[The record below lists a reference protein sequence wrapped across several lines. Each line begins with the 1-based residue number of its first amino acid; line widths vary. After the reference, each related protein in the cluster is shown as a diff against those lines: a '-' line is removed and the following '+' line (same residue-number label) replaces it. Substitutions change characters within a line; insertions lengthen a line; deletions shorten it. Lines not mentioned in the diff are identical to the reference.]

1 MLHEF
6 SQARHWLVQDKF
18 RFIVFLEVA
27 AAGFL
32 VALALS
38 EALGFGKSAD
48 DFDPPPMLTASLAA
62 AGGAVSGLLLSG
74 WFGRAGIAGWSFAV
88 LASVLSPILAG
99 AIGGSLVAP
108 GFGTVWGAI
117 MPMLLFVHLKPF
129 AVWLGCLFIIHLH
142 VRHLRRRDLDQN
154 EVAPSVFE

>member
-32 VALALS
+32 VALMLA
-38 EALGFGKSAD
+38 EELGFGQSGHD
-48 DFDPPPMLTASLAA
+48 LQPSPMKIASLAA

-74 WFGRAGIAGWSFAV
+74 WFGRAGIAGWGFAV
-88 LASVLSPILAG
+88 LASVLSPVLAG

-108 GFGTVWGAI
+108 GLGTVWGAI

-154 EVAPSVFE
+154 KIGPSVFE